1 MPYLCIDRHN
11 HKYYK
16 PINPYCKGVRG
27 NWGNVFLIGAGT
39 LLREICLHATA
50 LALRSNAAVLGS
62 ALLTLAL
69 TSAGVFEGSLSKDI
83 SRRSCALTNGNILQL
98 GGADACRLIVVQR
111 AARRRQTSCLMLDSM
126 RIGSLT
132 PVSLGNER
140 IPCDFSRVLV
150 QPILKNNYYSIYF
163 IFRLV

>member
-27 NWGNVFLIGAGT
+27 NWGNVFLIGEGT
-39 LLREICLHATA
+39 LLGEIVLHATA
-50 LALRSNAAVLGS
+50 LSLRSNATVLGS

-69 TSAGVFEGSLSKDI
+69 PSAGVFEGLLSKDI

-98 GGADACRLIVVQR
+98 GVADACRLIVVRR
-111 AARRRQTSCLMLDSM
+111 AGEAEKSSSACGFAHGRWNFFLSPFGM
-126 RIGSLT
+126 RKFHIISTEFELSLF
-132 PVSLGNER
+132 P
-140 IPCDFSRVLV
+140 
-150 QPILKNNYYSIYF
+150 
-163 IFRLV
+163 

>member
-27 NWGNVFLIGAGT
+27 NWGNVFVIGAGT

-69 TSAGVFEGSLSKDI
+69 PSAGVFEGLLSKDI

-98 GGADACRLIVVQR
+98 SGADACRLIVVQR
-111 AARRRQTSCLMLDSM
+111 AGEAEKILICM
-126 RIGSLT
+126 RLCAWQMEFFS
-132 PVSLGNER
+132 VSLWNEKVSYN
-140 IPCDFSRVLV
+140 F
-150 QPILKNNYYSIYF
+150 N
-163 IFRLV
+163 

>member
-39 LLREICLHATA
+39 LLRMGTF
-50 LALRSNAAVLGS
+50 SNWVGLM
-62 ALLTLAL
+62 L
-69 TSAGVFEGSLSKDI
+69 VDSLW
-83 SRRSCALTNGNILQL
+83 CNG
-98 GGADACRLIVVQR
+98 RE
-111 AARRRQTSCLMLDSM
+111 RRRQTSCLMLDSM

>member
-16 PINPYCKGVRG
+16 PITPYCKGVRG
-27 NWGNVFLIGAGT
+27 NWGNVFLIGAG
-39 LLREICLHATA
+39 LMLVDSLWCNGRE
-50 LALRSNAAVLGS
+50 
-62 ALLTLAL
+62 
-69 TSAGVFEGSLSKDI
+69 
-83 SRRSCALTNGNILQL
+83 
-98 GGADACRLIVVQR
+98 
-111 AARRRQTSCLMLDSM
+111 RRRQTSCLMLDSM

>member
-39 LLREICLHATA
+39 LLREICLHA
-50 LALRSNAAVLGS
+50 AVLGS

-69 TSAGVFEGSLSKDI
+69 PSAGVFEGLLSKDI
-83 SRRSCALTNGNILQL
+83 SRRSCALTNGNI
-98 GGADACRLIVVQR
+98 
-111 AARRRQTSCLMLDSM
+111 
-126 RIGSLT
+126 
-132 PVSLGNER
+132 
-140 IPCDFSRVLV
+140 
-150 QPILKNNYYSIYF
+150 
-163 IFRLV
+163 FRLV

>member
-50 LALRSNAAVLGS
+50 LALRSNAVAC
-62 ALLTLAL
+62 
-69 TSAGVFEGSLSKDI
+69 KHI

-111 AARRRQTSCLMLDSM
+111 AGEAEKILICM
-126 RIGSLT
+126 RLCAWQMEFFS
-132 PVSLGNER
+132 VSLWNEKVSYN
-140 IPCDFSRVLV
+140 F
-150 QPILKNNYYSIYF
+150 N
-163 IFRLV
+163 

>member
-69 TSAGVFEGSLSKDI
+69 PSAGVFEGLLSKDI

-98 GGADACRLIVVQR
+98 GGADDCRFIVVQR
-111 AARRRQTSCLMLDSM
+111 AGEAEKILICM
-126 RIGSLT
+126 RLCAWQMEFFS
-132 PVSLGNER
+132 VSLWNEKVSYN
-140 IPCDFSRVLV
+140 F
-150 QPILKNNYYSIYF
+150 N
-163 IFRLV
+163 